1 MTLLA
6 TLRSDLAEMGWG
18 SAELADIDWDPA
30 ELDDM
35 EWDPAEL
42 DDMDWGPAEFNE
54 MGWVPAEL
62 DETNTLLTAPTAAEL
77 LHTQQVV
84 EAMMPDLWDEIEKD
98 LSEASRRT
106 PRRLLRSSLHRTVSG
121 H

>member
-18 SAELADIDWDPA
+18 PAD
-30 ELDDM
+30 LDDM
-35 EWDPAEL
+35 DWDPAEL
-42 DDMDWGPAEFNE
+42 DDMDWGPAEFDE
-54 MGWVPAEL
+54 MGWDPAEL
-62 DETNTLLTAPTAAEL
+62 DETNMLFVAPTAAKL
-77 LHTQQVV
+77 LHAQQVA

-98 LSEASRRT
+98 LSEASRRA